1 LATLFDA
8 GVEQHLELDRIRQRL
23 SNLPDPVAMLE
34 GIFAFSP
41 LGLQIYKA
49 SGECLLVN
57 RAFLSIFGTEPS
69 PGYNVLRDEIVKER
83 GFLPI
88 VHRAFQGETVHVP
101 AIWYDA
107 RELTQVV
114 VNEGRRVAVEAIFFP
129 LFDKGGALAFVGV
142 VFKDVTAELTC
153 QEQASREQEL
163 LREENT
169 LIDRLRR
176 IGSTL
181 TAELNLDKLVQRII
195 DEARGLVRA
204 AFGAFFYN
212 VEEEGREAYM
222 LFALSGAPPEAF
234 SHLPLP
240 HMTAVFAPTFNGER
254 VVRYD
259 DVAESPG
266 FGKSPPFYGMPP
278 GHLPVKSYLAAPVI
292 SRSGSVLGGLFFG
305 HPDRAVFTER
315 DERLI
320 AGVAAQAAVALD
332 NARLYNETR
341 VAAKKLRD
349 SEQHYRLLTEAIPP
363 MVWTADTDGGID
375 FCNQRW
381 LDYSGLTLEQTKGWG
396 WMSVLHPD
404 DVQRAVE
411 LWKESL
417 SSGAIFQIEYRF
429 KRITDGSYRWF
440 LARALPLR
448 DESGSIVKWFGTC
461 TDIHDQK
468 RSQEEREDLLRSERA
483 ARAEAQSAEQRF
495 KFLSEAS
502 AALSSSLEPDK
513 TLSALVGLAVPA
525 LADCGIVSVRTADG
539 GFKNM
544 AAACVKPAQLD
555 ILRELDRSFPLD
567 ASSPHGYPRV
577 LASGEADFVA
587 EINETTLASLAQ
599 KEEHLRLLRSL
610 DLKALLCV
618 PIYARGRVVA
628 ALTLMAAGSG
638 RRFGPAD
645 RATTEELAR
654 RAGLAL
660 ENATLHKAE
669 QTARWEAER
678 AASRVFR
685 LQAVTSALAEA
696 LTRSQVA
703 EVAVQ
708 QGVAA
713 LGGRQGVLYVL
724 SGDEDRLVMLEQM
737 GLSSEAADRL
747 MEIPLTA
754 PAPPCQ
760 AARTAEPVW
769 VEVDEA
775 LDVAPGSRSI
785 GAGDA
790 GVRSLLG
797 ARAMACVPLELEGRT
812 AGVMMLCFDEPRR
825 FTEDDR
831 FLLLTLARQCA
842 QALDRARLY
851 EAERKARRE
860 AQAANRAKDEF
871 LSVVSHEIRTPL
883 NAMLGWAQ
891 ILAGRPAGPEALQ
904 KGLSVIVRNAK
915 AQARIIEDILDVSRI
930 ITGKLRLELR
940 PLEVAQVVRAA
951 VEVVRPAAEARH
963 IDVELALGEGIVV
976 SGDPDRLQQVVW
988 NLLSNAIKFTPHE
1001 GRVRVT
1007 VRPLGGSVEIAVTD
1021 SGRGISQDFL
1031 PYVFDRFRQA
1041 DSSMSRGHGGLGL
1054 GLAIV
1059 RYLVEMHGGTVEAE
1073 SAGEG
1078 QGATFRVT
1086 LPVREARERASD
1098 PGGRRA
1104 QEDPEAPASSV
1115 SIAGLRVLV
1124 VDDEPDARELLA
1136 AVLEANGA
1144 ITEVAASASEAVAAV
1159 DRFEPDVVL
1168 SDIGMPGEDGLSF
1181 MRRLRA
1187 LGATMPAIA
1196 LSAYASADDSKRAL
1210 LAGFQAHLA
1219 KPVDTNAL
1227 TTVLAGLARGSSSE

>member
-1 LATLFDA
+1 MTVIPPPDP
-8 GVEQHLELDRIRQRL
+8 GVEQSLELERIRQRL
-23 SNLPDPVAMLE
+23 SDLPDPVAMLE
-34 GIFAFSP
+34 GIVAFSP
-41 LGLQIYKA
+41 LGLQIFKA

-57 RAFLSIFGTEPS
+57 RAFVSIFGSEP
-69 PGYNVLRDEIVKER
+69 PPDYNVLRDEIAKER
-83 GFLPI
+83 GVLSI
-88 VHRAFQGETVHVP
+88 IHRAFRGETVHLP
-101 AIWYDA
+101 PIWYDA
-107 RELTQVV
+107 RDLTQVDV
-114 VNEGRRVAVEAIFFP
+114 KEGRRVAVEAIFFP
-129 LFDKGGALAFVGV
+129 LFDKDGAVAFVGV
-142 VFKDVTAELTC
+142 VFKEVTAEQTC
-153 QEQASREQEL
+153 QEQANREQEL

-181 TAELNLDKLVQRII
+181 TAELDLNKLVQRII
-195 DEARGLVRA
+195 DEATALVRA

-212 VEEEGREAYM
+212 VTEEGRETYM
-222 LFALSGAPPEAF
+222 LFALSGASPEAF
-234 SHLPLP
+234 SNLPLP
-240 HMTAVFAPTFNGER
+240 RKTPLFAITFNGER
-254 VVRYD
+254 VVRLD
-259 DVAESPG
+259 DVAESPN
-266 FGKSPPFYGMPP
+266 FGKEPPFFGMPP

-341 VAAKKLRD
+341 VAEKKLRD

-363 MVWTADTDGGID
+363 IVWTADTDGGID

-381 LDYSGLTLEQTKGWG
+381 FDYSGLTLEQTKGWG
-396 WMSVLHPD
+396 WMSALHPD
-404 DVQRAVE
+404 DVPRAVA
-411 LWKESL
+411 LWEASL
-417 SSGAIFQIEYRF
+417 KSGNIYQIEYRF
-429 KRITDGSYRWF
+429 KRISDGSYRWF

-448 DESGSIVKWFGTC
+448 DESGRIVKWFGTC
-461 TDIHDQK
+461 TDIHDHK
-468 RSQEEREDLLRSERA
+468 RIQEEHEELLQRERA
-483 ARAEAQSAEQRF
+483 ARAEAERAEQRF

-502 AALSSSLEPDK
+502 TALSSSLEPEK
-513 TLSALVGLAVPA
+513 TLSALVKLAVPA
-525 LADCGIVSVRTADG
+525 LADCGVVTVRTADG

-544 AAACVKPAQLD
+544 ASACAKPAQLE
-555 ILRELDRSFPLD
+555 ILREIDRRFPGD
-567 ASSPHGYPRV
+567 GGAAHRAPRV
-577 LASGEADFVA
+577 LTSGEPDFVG
-587 EINETTLASLAQ
+587 EIDEATLASLS
-599 KEEHLRLLRSL
+599 KNEEHLRLLKAL
-610 DLKALLCV
+610 DLQALFCV
-618 PIYARGRVVA
+618 PIHAQGRVVA
-628 ALTLMAAGSG
+628 ALTLMATGSG
-638 RRFGPAD
+638 RRFDPAD
-645 RATTEELAR
+645 RATTEDLAR

-703 EVAVQ
+703 DVAVE

-724 SGDEDRLVMLEQM
+724 PNNGDRLVMLEQM
-737 GLSSEAADRL
+737 GLSREEAERL
-747 MEIPLTA
+747 MELPLDA
-754 PAPPCQ
+754 RVPPCI
-760 AARTAEPVW
+760 AARTSEPVW
-769 VEVDEA
+769 VELDEA
-775 LDVAPGSRSI
+775 GGAPQ
-785 GAGDA
+785 AGDA
-790 GVRSLLG
+790 GIPSLLG
-797 ARAMACVPLELEGRT
+797 AKATACVPLLLEGRT
-812 AGVMMLCFDEPRR
+812 AGVMVLCFDEPRR

-891 ILAGRPAGPEALQ
+891 ILAGRPAEPEALQ
-904 KGLSVIVRNAK
+904 KGLNVIVRNAK

-940 PLEVAQVVRAA
+940 PLEVVQVVRAA

-963 IDVELALGEGIVV
+963 IDVELSVGDGLVV

-988 NLLSNAIKFTPHE
+988 NLLSNAIKFTPRE
-1001 GRVRVT
+1001 GRVRVL
-1007 VRPLGGSVEIAVTD
+1007 VRPVGSSVEIAVID
-1021 SGRGISQDFL
+1021 SGKGISREFL

-1059 RYLVEMHGGTVEAE
+1059 RYIVEMHGGTVEAE

-1078 QGATFRVT
+1078 QGATFRVM
-1086 LPVREARERASD
+1086 LPVRETWERVSD
-1098 PGGRRA
+1098 PGGKRTP
-1104 QEDPEAPASSV
+1104 EEPEAPTSLA

-1124 VDDEPDARELLA
+1124 VDDEPDAREILTA
-1136 AVLEANGA
+1136 ILESKGA
-1144 ITEVAASASEAVAAV
+1144 ITKAAASASEAMAAV
-1159 DRFEPDVVL
+1159 DQFEPDVVL

-1181 MRRLRA
+1181 IRRLRA
-1187 LGATMPAIA
+1187 LGAAMPAIA
-1196 LSAYASADDSKRAL
+1196 ISAYASADDSERAH

-1219 KPVDTNAL
+1219 KPVDAGAL
-1227 TTVLAGLARGSSSE
+1227 TTAIAGLAQSNAQSISSE

>member
-1 LATLFDA
+1 MATPLNA
-8 GVEQHLELDRIRQRL
+8 GVEQRLELERIRQRL
-23 SNLPDPVAMLE
+23 SNLPDPVATLE

-41 LGLQIYKA
+41 LGLQIFKA
-49 SGECLLVN
+49 SGESLLVN
-57 RAFLSIFGTEPS
+57 RAFRAIFGSEPP
-69 PGYNVLRDEIVKER
+69 PGYNVLRDEIAEQR
-83 GFLPI
+83 GVLSI
-88 VHRAFQGETVHVP
+88 IQRAFKGETVNMP
-101 AIWYDA
+101 PIWYDP
-107 RELTQVV
+107 RELTQVDV
-114 VNEGRRVAVEAIFFP
+114 KEGRRVAVGATFFP
-129 LFDKGGALAFVGV
+129 LFDRSGAVAFVGV
-142 VFKDVTAELTC
+142 AFKDVTAELTC
-153 QEQASREQEL
+153 QEQASREQDL

-181 TAELNLDKLVQRII
+181 TAELDLDKLVQQII
-195 DEARGLVRA
+195 DETAALVRA
-204 AFGAFFYN
+204 SFGAFFYN
-212 VEEEGREAYM
+212 VVGEDGEAYT

-240 HMTAVFAPTFNGER
+240 RKTALFGPTFSGKR
-254 VVRYD
+254 VVRLD
-259 DVAESPG
+259 DVAESPH
-266 FGKSPPFYGMPP
+266 FGKEPPFFGMPP

-292 SRSGSVLGGLFFG
+292 SRSGDVLGGLFFG
-305 HPDRAVFTER
+305 HPDRGVFTER
-315 DERLI
+315 DERLVV
-320 AGVAAQAAVALD
+320 GVAAQAAVAVD

-349 SEQHYRLLTEAIPP
+349 SEQYYRLVTEAIPP
-363 MVWTADTDGGID
+363 IVWTADKDGGVD

-381 LDYSGLTLEQTKGWG
+381 LDFAGLTMEQSKGWG
-396 WMSVLHPD
+396 WVSALHPD
-404 DVQRAVE
+404 DVDRTSVR
-411 LWKESL
+411 WKESL
-417 SSGAIFQIEYRF
+417 RSGDIYQIEQRL
-429 KRITDGSYRWF
+429 KQIADGSYRWF
-440 LARALPLR
+440 LCRALPVR
-448 DESGSIVKWFGTC
+448 DESGNIVKWFGTC
-461 TDIHDQK
+461 TDIQDQK
-468 RSQEEREDLLRSERA
+468 RIEKEREELLRRERA
-483 ARAEAQSAEQRF
+483 ARAEAESAEHRF

-513 TLSALVGLAVPA
+513 TLSALVGLAVPE
-525 LADCGIVSVRTADG
+525 LADCGLVTVQKADG
-539 GFKNM
+539 GFRNM
-544 AAACVKPAQLD
+544 AAACVKPAQLE
-555 ILRELDRSFPLD
+555 ILRELDRRFPLD
-567 ASSPHGYPRV
+567 GGSPHGYPRV
-577 LASGEADFVA
+577 LASGEPDFIGEVSDA
-587 EINETTLASLAQ
+587 TLSSLA
-599 KEEHLRLLRSL
+599 KNEEHLRLLRSL
-610 DLKALLCV
+610 DLSALLCV
-618 PIYARGRVVA
+618 PIHVQGRVVA
-628 ALTLMAAGSG
+628 ALTLMAAGSS

-645 RATTEELAR
+645 RATTEDLAR

-724 SGDEDRLVMLEQM
+724 SSEGERLVMLEQM
-737 GLSSEAADRL
+737 GLSPEAAGQL
-747 MEIPLTA
+747 MELPLSA

-760 AARTAEPVW
+760 AARTSEPVW
-769 VEVDEA
+769 LEIEEPWG
-775 LDVAPGSRSI
+775 APGAGEPGI
-785 GAGDA
+785 GL
-790 GVRSLLG
+790 LLG
-797 ARAMACVPLELEGRT
+797 AKALACVPLVLEGRT
-812 AGVMMLCFDEPRR
+812 AGVMMLCFDEPRG

-891 ILAGRPAGPEALQ
+891 ILAGKLAEPEALH
-904 KGLSVIVRNAK
+904 KGLGVIIRNAK
-915 AQARIIEDILDVSRI
+915 AQTRIIEDILDVSRI

-940 PLEVAQVVRAA
+940 PVEVAQVVRAA

-963 IDVELALGEGIVV
+963 IDVELSLGEGLVV

-988 NLLSNAIKFTPHE
+988 NLLSNAIKFTPRE
-1001 GRVRVT
+1001 GRVQVT
-1007 VRPLGGSVEIAVTD
+1007 VRPVGGSVEIAVTD
-1021 SGRGISQDFL
+1021 SGRGISPEFL
-1031 PYVFDRFRQA
+1031 PFVFDRFRQA

-1078 QGATFRVT
+1078 QGATFRVA
-1086 LPVREARERASD
+1086 LPVRDQKERVSE
-1098 PGGRRA
+1098 PGSRRA
-1104 QEDPEAPASSV
+1104 PQRPAVPSPLASV
-1115 SIAGLRVLV
+1115 AGLKVLV
-1124 VDDEPDARELLA
+1124 VDDELDARELLTA
-1136 AVLEANGA
+1136 LLEANGA
-1144 ITEVAASASEAVAAV
+1144 IVEAAASASDAMAAV

-1181 MRRLRA
+1181 MKRLRA
-1187 LGATMPAIA
+1187 LGSTVPAVA
-1196 LSAYASADDSKRAL
+1196 LSAYASADDSKKAL

-1219 KPVDTNAL
+1219 KPVDIGALTNAI
-1227 TTVLAGLARGSSSE
+1227 TGLARSASGSDK

>member
-1 LATLFDA
+1 
-8 GVEQHLELDRIRQRL
+8 
-23 SNLPDPVAMLE
+23 
-34 GIFAFSP
+34 
-41 LGLQIYKA
+41 
-49 SGECLLVN
+49 
-57 RAFLSIFGTEPS
+57 
-69 PGYNVLRDEIVKER
+69 VK
-83 GFLPI
+83 
-88 VHRAFQGETVHVP
+88 
-101 AIWYDA
+101 
-107 RELTQVV
+107 
-114 VNEGRRVAVEAIFFP
+114 EGRRVAVEAMFFP
-129 LFDKGGALAFVGV
+129 LFDRTGAVAFVGV

-153 QEQASREQEL
+153 QEQANREQEL

-181 TAELNLDKLVQRII
+181 TAELDLNKLVQRII
-195 DEARGLVRA
+195 DEATALVRA
-204 AFGAFFYN
+204 SFGAFFYN
-212 VEEEGREAYM
+212 VTSEGGEAYM
-222 LFALSGAPPEAF
+222 LFALAGALPEAF

-240 HMTAVFAPTFNGER
+240 RKTALFATTFTGER
-254 VVRYD
+254 VVRLD
-259 DVAESPG
+259 DVAESPD
-266 FGKSPPFYGMPP
+266 FGKEPPFFGMPP

-292 SRSGSVLGGLFFG
+292 SRSGDVLGGLFFG

-320 AGVAAQAAVALD
+320 TGVAAQAAVALD

-341 VAAKKLRD
+341 VAAKKLHD
-349 SEQHYRLLTEAIPP
+349 SEQYYRLLTEAIPP
-363 MVWTADTDGGID
+363 IVWTADTDGGID
-375 FCNQRW
+375 FCNQRG
-381 LDYSGLTLEQTKGWG
+381 LDFTGLTLEQIKGWG
-396 WMSVLHPD
+396 WMAVLHPE
-404 DVQRAVE
+404 DVPRARE
-411 LWKESL
+411 QWNESL
-417 SSGAIFQIEYRF
+417 ASGKTYQIEYRF
-429 KRITDGSYRWF
+429 KRVTDGSYRWF

-448 DESGSIVKWFGTC
+448 DESGNILKWFGTC

-468 RSQEEREDLLRSERA
+468 RIQEEREELLRRERA
-483 ARAEAQSAEQRF
+483 ARAEAESAEQRF

-513 TLSALVGLAVPA
+513 TLSALVGLAVPE
-525 LADCGIVSVRTADG
+525 LADCVIVTVQTADG
-539 GFKNM
+539 DFKNM
-544 AAACVKPAQLD
+544 AAACAKPAQLE
-555 ILRELDRSFPLD
+555 ILRELDRRFPLD
-567 ASSPHGYPRV
+567 ASSPFGYPRV
-577 LASGEADFVA
+577 LASGKPDFVG
-587 EINETTLASLAQ
+587 EIGDATLSTLA
-599 KEEHLRLLRSL
+599 KDEDHLRLLRSL
-610 DLKALLCV
+610 ELSALLCV
-618 PIYARGRVVA
+618 PILAQGRVVA
-628 ALTLMAAGSG
+628 ALTLMSTGS
-638 RRFGPAD
+638 RRFKPAD
-645 RATTEELAR
+645 RATTEDLAR

-713 LGGRQGVLYVL
+713 LGGRQGVLYLL
-724 SGDEDRLVMLEQM
+724 SADGDRLVMLEQI
-737 GLSSEAADRL
+737 GLSPEASERL
-747 MEIPLTA
+747 GELPLSA
-754 PAPPCQ
+754 KAPPCR
-760 AARTAEPVW
+760 AARTSEPVW
-769 VEVDEA
+769 LELEEA
-775 LDVAPGSRSI
+775 GPLS
-785 GAGDA
+785 GDA
-790 GVRSLLG
+790 GIGALLG
-797 ARAMACVPLELEGRT
+797 PRAVACVPLDLEGRT

-825 FTEDDR
+825 FTDDDR
-831 FLLLTLARQCA
+831 FLLLTMARQCA

-851 EAERKARRE
+851 EAELKARRE

-891 ILAGRPAGPEALQ
+891 ILAGRPAEPEALQ
-904 KGLSVIVRNAK
+904 KGLGVIVRNAK

-940 PLEVAQVVRAA
+940 PLDVAQVVRAA
-951 VEVVRPAAEARH
+951 VEVVRPAADARD
-963 IDVELALGEGIVV
+963 IDVELSLGEGLVV

-988 NLLSNAIKFTPHE
+988 NLLSNAIKFTPRE
-1001 GRVRVT
+1001 GRVRVIA
-1007 VRPLGGSVEIAVTD
+1007 RPLGGSVEIAVVD
-1021 SGRGISQDFL
+1021 SGRGISEDFL

-1073 SAGEG
+1073 STGEG

-1086 LPVREARERASD
+1086 LPVRDQRERVSD

-1104 QEDPEAPASSV
+1104 PEGPEAPAREASV
-1115 SIAGLRVLV
+1115 AGLKVLV
-1124 VDDEPDARELLA
+1124 VDDELDARELLTA
-1136 AVLEANGA
+1136 ILEANGA
-1144 ITEVAASASEAVAAV
+1144 ITQAAASASDGMAAM

-1187 LGATMPAIA
+1187 LGREVPAIA
-1196 LSAYASADDSKRAL
+1196 LTAYASADDAKRAH

-1219 KPVDTNAL
+1219 KPVDAGAL
-1227 TTVLAGLARGSSSE
+1227 TTAIASLARRPSGGGS